1 MTTRLLIL
9 LAAALLYWAA
19 PAQGQTI
26 KSFGYNTTNGQ
37 VVYGGTNDLTFTNSV
52 SAPQFFVKIGTNIF
66 LSIAEDVAEFLVPI
80 DVRSSNGMSFSATNS
95 AAATRTNL
103 SLGATWLTNANV
115 TNFRSA
121 IGLGILDSVQFSNA
135 TVSTLLEVRTL
146 FVNDSTNQTRIQ
158 FEEPA
163 NAKTFVRN
171 LTGSTNTNAPFSGEF
186 RFEDP
191 DTSTFYVATVSN
203 GIILFINEY

>member
-66 LSIAEDVAEFLVPI
+66 VSIADDVAEFFVPI
-80 DVRSSNGMSFSATNS
+80 DVRSSNGMLFSATNS

-103 SLGATWLTNANV
+103 GLGSGITTNV
-115 TNFRSA
+115 T
-121 IGLGILDSVQFSNA
+121 
-135 TVSTLLEVRTL
+135 
-146 FVNDSTNQTRIQ
+146 FVD
-158 FEEPA
+158 A
-163 NAKTFVRN
+163 A
-171 LTGSTNTNAPFSGEF
+171 TNTNSV
-186 RFEDP
+186 
-191 DTSTFYVATVSN
+191 TISN
-203 GIILFINEY
+203 GIITGWTQ

>member
-66 LSIAEDVAEFLVPI
+66 VSIADDVAEFLVPI

-103 SLGATWLTNANV
+103 
-115 TNFRSA
+115 
-121 IGLGILDSVQFSNA
+121 GLGSGLITNVVAGAN
-135 TVSTLLEVRTL
+135 TLV
-146 FVNDSTNQTRIQ
+146 F
-158 FEEPA
+158 
-163 NAKTFVRN
+163 
-171 LTGSTNTNAPFSGEF
+171 
-186 RFEDP
+186 
-191 DTSTFYVATVSN
+191 SN
-203 GIILFINEY
+203 GILTGVNP

>member
-66 LSIAEDVAEFLVPI
+66 VSIADDVAEFLVPI

-103 SLGATWLTNANV
+103 
-115 TNFRSA
+115 
-121 IGLGILDSVQFSNA
+121 GLGSGITTSV
-135 TVSTLLEVRTL
+135 
-146 FVNDSTNQTRIQ
+146 
-158 FEEPA
+158 
-163 NAKTFVRN
+163 TFVDAA
-171 LTGSTNTNAPFSGEF
+171 TNTNSV
-186 RFEDP
+186 
-191 DTSTFYVATVSN
+191 TISN
-203 GIILFINEY
+203 GIITGWTQ

>member
-66 LSIAEDVAEFLVPI
+66 LSIADDVAEFFVPI
-80 DVRSSNGMSFSATNS
+80 DVRASNGILFGATNS

-103 SLGATWLTNANV
+103 GLGSGITTNV
-115 TNFRSA
+115 T
-121 IGLGILDSVQFSNA
+121 
-135 TVSTLLEVRTL
+135 
-146 FVNDSTNQTRIQ
+146 FVD
-158 FEEPA
+158 A
-163 NAKTFVRN
+163 A
-171 LTGSTNTNAPFSGEF
+171 TNTNSV
-186 RFEDP
+186 
-191 DTSTFYVATVSN
+191 TISN
-203 GIILFINEY
+203 GIITDWTQ